1 MIGLASLTMPLGAL
15 LWVLVANYDDGEEED
30 DTEEKDLFA
39 SFLLRD
45 IL

>member
-15 LWVLVANYDDGEEED
+15 LWVLVANYDD
-30 DTEEKDLFA
+30 TEGKDLFA